1 MNDLALGQG
10 SAGNSSLIRTAL
22 LIIGDDTNATQ
33 HHRSTIEERTDTI
46 RNILSQGPFT
56 EVDYE
61 VVGQQASQ
69 IRPKMFVWADVRP
82 VDVVLTTGGT
92 GLNIRDRTYEATQ
105 AVIEES
111 LYGVVDLMRLALI
124 RKDRK
129 ASLFRLTC
137 GYRKQTLFV
146 NLPDNAA
153 HIAIALSAILDV
165 LPEASQLRAEGL
177 TEAASYMTQFG

>member
-1 MNDLALGQG
+1 MIDSTLGQG
-10 SAGNSSLIRTAL
+10 PLIRTAL
-22 LIIGDDTNATQ
+22 LIIGDDTNAAQ
-33 HHRSTIEERTDTI
+33 HHRSTIAERTNII
-46 RNILSQGPFT
+46 RNILSEGPFT

-61 VVGQQASQ
+61 LVEQQASQ

-82 VDVVLTTGGT
+82 VDIVLTTGGT

-137 GYRKQTLFV
+137 GFRKQTLFV
-146 NLPDNAA
+146 NLPDKKE
-153 HIAIALSAILDV
+153 HIAIALSAIRDV
-165 LPEASQLRAEGL
+165 LPDASRLRAEGI
-177 TEAASYMTQFG
+177 TEAAAYMTQFA